1 MDLPIFVE
9 VLQPLQDLLQDG
21 GDAGLV
27 QHSGLVFAARN
38 DMLDDVQN
46 WAWETGRDSVSMQ
59 RKSPG
64 TEWNVC
70 VPVLLANVSAVLQ
83 GKTQHNRIVRIFPS
97 TIMKLNYE

>member
-27 QHSGLVFAARN
+27 QHAGLVFATRN

-46 WAWETGRDSVSMQ
+46 GAWETGRDSVRMQ
-59 RKSPG
+59 KKKSPG
-64 TEWNVC
+64 SKWNVC
-70 VPVLLANVSAVLQ
+70 VPVLLMLVLFLN
-83 GKTQHNRIVRIFPS
+83 GKTHRNRIIRSFHQQQ
-97 TIMKLNYE
+97 

>member
-27 QHSGLVFAARN
+27 QHASLVLAARN

-46 WAWETGRDSVSMQ
+46 GA
-59 RKSPG
+59 
-64 TEWNVC
+64 
-70 VPVLLANVSAVLQ
+70 
-83 GKTQHNRIVRIFPS
+83 
-97 TIMKLNYE
+97 